1 MEHDAQAQA
10 AVLFEVAE
18 RELRPSWFDAQANL
32 DRELTAVAKL
42 SARACYVL
50 FLLVTFSLALV
61 RGAGPDAIER
71 LGALLLLIEWLVPFV
86 PLLCWLAVDY
96 PAVSLLLL
104 TLFAEFI
111 ARKTRLQRTE

>member
-1 MEHDAQAQA
+1 MQRNVEHDAQAQA

-50 FLLVTFSLALV
+50 FLLAIFSLLSLV
-61 RGAGPDAIER
+61 R
-71 LGALLLLIEWLVPFV
+71 VPSTS
-86 PLLCWLAVDY
+86 D
-96 PAVSLLLL
+96 PARCDQVVCAKL
-104 TLFAEFI
+104 
-111 ARKTRLQRTE
+111 

>member
-1 MEHDAQAQA
+1 MWSFIYDAQAQA

-50 FLLVTFSLALV
+50 FLLVTFSLCRSEGLD
-61 RGAGPDAIER
+61 RTRSRD
-71 LGALLLLIEWLVPFV
+71 
-86 PLLCWLAVDY
+86 LARFCY
-96 PAVSLLLL
+96 
-104 TLFAEFI
+104 
-111 ARKTRLQRTE
+111 

>member
-1 MEHDAQAQA
+1 MWSFIYDAQAQA

-50 FLLVTFSLALV
+50 FLSSPFRWRWFEGLDRTRSRDLA
-61 RGAGPDAIER
+61 R
-71 LGALLLLIEWLVPFV
+71 F
-86 PLLCWLAVDY
+86 CH
-96 PAVSLLLL
+96 
-104 TLFAEFI
+104 
-111 ARKTRLQRTE
+111 